1 MHQYDLVK
9 AAIDAIVKDAV
20 SPSTKAK
27 IKRRAQRLVNKWRTG
42 MLTVRLIVY
51 FIQIDLA

>member
-27 IKRRAQRLVNKWRTG
+27 IKRRAQRLVNKWRTADAWSIAVVE
-42 MLTVRLIVY
+42 TK
-51 FIQIDLA
+51 F